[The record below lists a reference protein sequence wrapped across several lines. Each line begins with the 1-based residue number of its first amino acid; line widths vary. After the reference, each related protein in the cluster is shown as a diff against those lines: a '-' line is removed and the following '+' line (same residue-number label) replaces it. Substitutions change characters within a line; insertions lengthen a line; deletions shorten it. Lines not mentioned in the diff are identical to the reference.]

1 MASRASAEWPRNVPV
16 VVGLAFTAVKAT
28 RLRQV
33 DRIELGRDGMHENRR
48 FYLIDDGDRMIN
60 GKLIGELQQ
69 VIADYSDAERTLR
82 LELPDGRVIEGEIR
96 LGDEVTTKFFSQ
108 TAQGHVVEGPW
119 SAALTDSFGRPLRLV
134 EVGDRA
140 TAVDRGPFGA
150 VSLISRASLARLAQA
165 GDTDSL
171 DSRRF
176 RMLIEIDG
184 VDAHEE
190 DRWVGRVVRIGETT
204 IGFGGHVG
212 RCLITSRDP
221 DTGEVTLPTL
231 DMIDD
236 YRTGLDTTEPLPF
249 GIYGEVLEPGTIRV
263 GDEVTPT
270 DSVPGR

>member
-1 MASRASAEWPRNVPV
+1 MPE
-16 VVGLAFTAVKAT
+16 VVGLAVTAVKAT

-33 DRIELGRDGMHENRR
+33 DSIDLGRDGVHSNRR
-48 FYLIDDGDRMIN
+48 FYLIDARDRMIN
-60 GKLIGELQQ
+60 GKLIGELQR

-82 LELPDGRVIEGEIR
+82 LELPDGRVVEDAIR
-96 LGDEVTTKFFSQ
+96 LGDEVTTTFFSQ
-108 TAQGHVVEGPW
+108 TAQGHLVEGPW
-119 SAALTDSFGRPLRLV
+119 SGALSDCFGRALRLV

-140 TAVDRGPFGA
+140 TAADRGSMGA
-150 VSLISRASLARLAQA
+150 VSLISRASLIKLARACGA
-165 GDTDSL
+165 DSI

-184 VDAHEE
+184 VSAHAE
-190 DRWVGRVVRIGETT
+190 DRWFGRAVRIGEAT

-231 DMIDD
+231 KMLGG

-249 GIYGEVLEPGTIRV
+249 GIYGQVLEPGTVRV
-263 GDEVTPT
+263 GDTLTPM
-270 DSVPGR
+270 DSVPG